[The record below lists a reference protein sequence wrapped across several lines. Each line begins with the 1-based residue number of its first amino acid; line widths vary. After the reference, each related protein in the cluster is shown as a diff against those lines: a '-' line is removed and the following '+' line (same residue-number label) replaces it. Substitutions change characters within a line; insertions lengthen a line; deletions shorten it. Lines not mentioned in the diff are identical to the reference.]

1 MLVRVGVYVDGMTR
15 IEVAEDADALSRAV
29 AERFVRLTTD
39 ALRERGRC
47 SVALSGGSTPQ
58 AVFELLAVE
67 PFRSRVLWDQID
79 FFWGDERHVPVEH
92 PDSNYRMAAE
102 AMLSKVPVRP
112 TKIHRIHSEIPDAAL
127 AAHEYETTLRA
138 AFGHPEGIPRFDLMW
153 LGLGGDGHT
162 ASLFPGTAALDER
175 RHLCVANWV
184 AKLDAF
190 RLTMTLPIINA
201 SRSTLFVVQGTEK
214 AAIVD
219 KVLGNHA
226 SPPFPAQLV
235 QPSDGDL
242 WWMLDRAAAGERR

>member
-1 MLVRVGVYVDGMTR
+1 MTR
-15 IEVAEDADALSRAV
+15 IEVAESAEALSRAV

-39 ALRERGRC
+39 ALRQRSRC
-47 SVALSGGSTPQ
+47 YVALSGGSTPH
-58 AVFELLAVE
+58 AVFELLSAE

-79 FFWGDERHVPVEH
+79 FFWGDERHVPVDH

-127 AAHEYETTLRA
+127 AAHEYETTIRT
-138 AFGHPEGIPRFDLMW
+138 AFGEPDGIPRFDVMW

-162 ASLFPGTAALDER
+162 ASLFPGTTALEEQ

-184 AKLDAF
+184 AALDAF

-201 SRSTLFVVQGTEK
+201 SRSIVFVVRGADK
-214 AAIVD
+214 VAIVD
-219 KVLGNHA
+219 RVLSNHA
-226 SPPFPAQLV
+226 SPTLPAQLV
-235 QPSDGDL
+235 KPSDGEL
-242 WWMLDRAAAGERR
+242 WWMLDRDAAGARR